1 MSGTRR
7 VVWSLGGNLGDVQ
20 DTLRT
25 AVAGLA
31 AAEGVRVVAVSGVV
45 VTDPVGGVD
54 QADFLNIVVVAEAS
68 GTAEELLALG
78 HCLED
83 AAGRV
88 RDVRWGPRTLDVDL
102 IAVGDEV
109 RHSPDPVLPH
119 PRAHERA
126 FVLVPWLDAD
136 PAAHLPGRGPVAH
149 LLSVVSDAG
158 VRRLPG
164 VRVWP

>member
-54 QADFLNIVVVAEAS
+54 QPDFLNIVVVAEAS
-68 GTAEELLALG
+68 GTAQELLALG

-83 AAGRV
+83 AATCESAGDWLPKQFEPGQSASLHAIFLAADDSKMISAQDFV
-88 RDVRWGPRTLDVDL
+88 VD
-102 IAVGDEV
+102 GGW
-109 RHSPDPVLPH
+109 
-119 PRAHERA
+119 AH
-126 FVLVPWLDAD
+126 
-136 PAAHLPGRGPVAH
+136 G
-149 LLSVVSDAG
+149 
-158 VRRLPG
+158 
-164 VRVWP
+164 